1 MNMKYTKV
9 LGLALAALT
18 FCTCSDEWDNH
29 YNTQQVGDGRS
40 LWETISTDNTLSN
53 FASVIQATGY
63 DKALG
68 SSQVFTVFAPT
79 NDALTAEQAE
89 EWIDVY
95 NQELADN
102 KKDEDNKTIKEF
114 VKNHITLYNKSVSE
128 LSNDTIVM
136 LNGKYLKLDAD
147 GLDGHNLSLKNSHHT
162 NGILFKVDH
171 QVDYFYNV
179 FEYLATDADLDSL
192 AKFLYSYNE
201 YEFMPELS
209 VPGGIENGQTVYLD
223 SVTVLENELF
233 ARIGLIN
240 EEDSTYTMLAPTNQV
255 WSKLVEEYENYFNYC
270 DFVQGRDS
278 LKHLNTRMAVVRG
291 TVFSHTANKNWAD
304 SAVSVNAVPYNMR
317 KYMYGSADA
326 AYYVYYNTMA
336 ADGIF
341 NGAIEKECSNGRVMK
356 ADTWNIDKTQSF
368 LQNVI
373 MEGEARNSQA
383 KVDEVKTVTPLQ
395 STYVASTHPFY
406 NKISNNG
413 FTEIVPTAANA
424 RPQVWFYID
433 NVLSNLAY
441 DIQLVLVPTWTGDL
455 TSAGVAE
462 TVKPNFMSVKLW
474 SLKQDAVDNSIE
486 NEENWNVEQM
496 LRNYETNFLREGVD
510 TTYITMDTI
519 TVASNYTF
527 PTCSYG
533 LETPQVML
541 EIQGLGIAALKK
553 YQGNIRVDAIILKPH
568 EEENSVVE

>member
-1 MNMKYTKV
+1 MKMNMKYTKV

-29 YNTQQVGDGRS
+29 YNTQQVGNGRS

-79 NDALTAEQAE
+79 NDALTADQAE
-89 EWIDVY
+89 KWIDTY
-95 NQELADN
+95 NQEKAES

-114 VKNHITLYNKSVSE
+114 VKNHITLYNRSVSE

-136 LNGKYLKLDAD
+136 LNGKYLKLD
-147 GLDGHNLSLKNSHHT
+147 GETLDGHNLSLTNSHHA
-162 NGILFKVDH
+162 NGVLFKVDH
-171 QVDYFYNV
+171 QVNYFYNV
-179 FEYLATDADLDSL
+179 FEYLATDADLDSV

-233 ARIGLIN
+233 GRIGLIN
-240 EEDSTYTMLAPTNQV
+240 EEDSTYTMLAPTNQA
-255 WSKLVEEYENYFNYC
+255 WSKLVTEYENYFNYC

-278 LKHLNTRMAVVRG
+278 LKHLNTRMAIVRG
-291 TVFSHTANKNWAD
+291 TVFSHTNNQHWAD
-304 SAVSVNAVPYNMR
+304 SAVSVNAVPYNSR

-326 AYYVYYNTMA
+326 AYYIYYNTMA
-336 ADGIF
+336 EGGVF
-341 NGAIEKECSNGRVMK
+341 NGVVEKECSNGRVMK
-356 ADTWNIDKTQSF
+356 ADNWNIDKTQSF

-383 KVDEVKTVTPLQ
+383 KVDETKTVTPLQ

-413 FTEIVPTAANA
+413 FVEIVPTTANA
-424 RPQVWFYID
+424 RPKVQFYID

-441 DIQLVLVPTWTGDL
+441 DIQLVLVPTWTGEL

-462 TVKPNFMSVKLW
+462 TVKPNFMNVKLW
-474 SLKQDAVDNSIE
+474 SLKQDATDNSIE
-486 NEENWNVEQM
+486 NTANWNVEQ
-496 LRNYETNFLREGVD
+496 LLKNYETNFKREGVD

-519 TVASNYTF
+519 TVASNYVF
-527 PTCSYG
+527 PTSSYG

-541 EIQGLGIAALKK
+541 EIEGLGIAAFKDR
-553 YQGNIRVDAIILKPH
+553 YQSTIRVDAIILKPH
-568 EEENSVVE
+568 EEEN

>member
-1 MNMKYTKV
+1 MKMNMKYTKV

-29 YNTQQVGDGRS
+29 YNTQQVGNGRS

-79 NDALTAEQAE
+79 NDALTADQAE
-89 EWIDVY
+89 KWIDTY
-95 NQELADN
+95 NQEKAES

-136 LNGKYLKLDAD
+136 VNGKYLKLD
-147 GLDGHNLSLKNSHHT
+147 GETLDGHNLSLTNSHHT
-162 NGILFKVDH
+162 NGVLFKVDH
-171 QVDYFYNV
+171 QVNYFYNV
-179 FEYLATDADLDSL
+179 FEYLATDADLDSV

-233 ARIGLIN
+233 GRIGLIN
-240 EEDSTYTMLAPTNQV
+240 EEDSTYTMLVPTNQA
-255 WSKLVEEYENYFNYC
+255 WSKLVTEYENYFNYC

-278 LKHLNTRMAVVRG
+278 LKHLNTRMAIVRG
-291 TVFSHTANKNWAD
+291 TVFSHTNNQHWAD
-304 SAVSVNAVPYNMR
+304 SAVSVNAVPYSLR

-326 AYYVYYNTMA
+326 AYYIYYNTMA
-336 ADGIF
+336 EGGVF
-341 NGAIEKECSNGRVMK
+341 NGVVEKECSNGRVMK
-356 ADTWNIDKTQSF
+356 ADNWNIDKTQSF

-383 KVDEVKTVTPLQ
+383 KVDETKTVTPLQ

-413 FTEIVPTAANA
+413 FVEIVPTTANA
-424 RPQVWFYID
+424 RPKVQFYID

-441 DIQLVLVPTWTGDL
+441 DIQLVLVPTWTGEL
-455 TSAGVAE
+455 TSAGVVE
-462 TVKPNFMSVKLW
+462 TVKPNFMNVRLW
-474 SLKQDAVDNSIE
+474 SLKQDATDNSIE
-486 NEENWNVEQM
+486 NTANWNVEQ
-496 LRNYETNFLREGVD
+496 LLKNYETNFKREGVD

-519 TVASNYTF
+519 TVASNYVF
-527 PTCSYG
+527 PTSSYG

-541 EIQGLGIAALKK
+541 EIEGLGIAAFKDR
-553 YQGNIRVDAIILKPH
+553 YQSTIRVDAIILKPH
-568 EEENSVVE
+568 EEEN

>member
-1 MNMKYTKV
+1 MKMNMKYTKV

-29 YNTQQVGDGRS
+29 YNTQQVGNGRS

-79 NDALTAEQAE
+79 NDALTADQAE
-89 EWIDVY
+89 KWIDTY
-95 NQELADN
+95 NQEKGES

-136 LNGKYLKLDAD
+136 LNGKYLKLD
-147 GLDGHNLSLKNSHHT
+147 GETLDGHNLSLTNSHHT
-162 NGILFKVDH
+162 NGVLFKVDH
-171 QVDYFYNV
+171 QVNYFYNV
-179 FEYLATDADLDSL
+179 FEYLATDADLDSV

-233 ARIGLIN
+233 GRIGLIN
-240 EEDSTYTMLAPTNQV
+240 EEDSTYTMLVPTNQA
-255 WSKLVEEYENYFNYC
+255 WSKLVTEYENYFNYC

-278 LKHLNTRMAVVRG
+278 LKHLNTRMAIVRG
-291 TVFSHTANKNWAD
+291 TVFSHTNNQHWAD
-304 SAVSVNAVPYNMR
+304 SAVSVNAVPYSSR

-326 AYYVYYNTMA
+326 AYYIYYNTMA
-336 ADGIF
+336 EGGVF
-341 NGAIEKECSNGRVMK
+341 NGVVEKECSNGRVMK
-356 ADTWNIDKTQSF
+356 ADNWNIDKTQSF

-383 KVDEVKTVTPLQ
+383 KVDETKTVTPLQ

-413 FTEIVPTAANA
+413 FVEIVPTTANA
-424 RPQVWFYID
+424 RPKVQFYID

-441 DIQLVLVPTWTGDL
+441 DIQLVLVPTWTGEL

-462 TVKPNFMSVKLW
+462 TVKPNFMNVRLW
-474 SLKQDAVDNSIE
+474 SLKQDATDNSIE
-486 NEENWNVEQM
+486 NTANWNVEQ
-496 LRNYETNFLREGVD
+496 LLKNYETNFKREGVD

-519 TVASNYTF
+519 TVASNYVF
-527 PTCSYG
+527 PTSSYG

-541 EIQGLGIAALKK
+541 EIEGLGIAAFKDR
-553 YQGNIRVDAIILKPH
+553 YQSTIRVDAIILKPH
-568 EEENSVVE
+568 EEEN

>member
-1 MNMKYTKV
+1 MKMNMKYTKV

-29 YNTQQVGDGRS
+29 YNTQQVGNGRS

-79 NDALTAEQAE
+79 NDALTADQAE
-89 EWIDVY
+89 KWIDTY
-95 NQELADN
+95 NQEKAES

-114 VKNHITLYNKSVSE
+114 VKNHITLYNRSVSE

-136 LNGKYLKLDAD
+136 LNGKYLKLD
-147 GLDGHNLSLKNSHHT
+147 GETLDGHNLSLTNSHHA
-162 NGILFKVDH
+162 NGVLFKVDH
-171 QVDYFYNV
+171 QVNYFYNV
-179 FEYLATDADLDSL
+179 FEYLATDADLDSV

-233 ARIGLIN
+233 GRIGLIN
-240 EEDSTYTMLAPTNQV
+240 EEDSTYTMLAPTNQA
-255 WSKLVEEYENYFNYC
+255 WSKLVTEYENYFNYC

-278 LKHLNTRMAVVRG
+278 LKHLNTRMAIVRG
-291 TVFSHTANKNWAD
+291 TVFSHTNNQHWAD
-304 SAVSVNAVPYNMR
+304 SAVSVNAVPYSSR

-326 AYYVYYNTMA
+326 AYYIYYNTMA
-336 ADGIF
+336 EGGVF
-341 NGAIEKECSNGRVMK
+341 NGVVEKECSNGRVMK
-356 ADTWNIDKTQSF
+356 ADNWNIDKTQSF

-383 KVDEVKTVTPLQ
+383 KVDETKTVTPLQ

-413 FTEIVPTAANA
+413 FVEIVPTTANA
-424 RPQVWFYID
+424 RPKVQFYID

-441 DIQLVLVPTWTGDL
+441 DIQLVLVPTWTGEL

-462 TVKPNFMSVKLW
+462 TVKPNFMNVRLW
-474 SLKQDAVDNSIE
+474 SLKQDATDNSIE
-486 NEENWNVEQM
+486 NTANWNVEQ
-496 LRNYETNFLREGVD
+496 LLKNYETNFKREGVD

-519 TVASNYTF
+519 TVASNYVF
-527 PTCSYG
+527 PTSSYG

-541 EIQGLGIAALKK
+541 EIEGLGIAAFKER
-553 YQGNIRVDAIILKPH
+553 YQSTIRVDAIILKPH
-568 EEENSVVE
+568 EEEN

>member
-18 FCTCSDEWDNH
+18 FCTCSDEWDDH
-29 YNTQQVGDGRS
+29 YNTQQVGNGRS

-63 DKALG
+63 DKALA

-79 NDALTAEQAE
+79 NDALTADQAE
-89 EWIDVY
+89 KWIDTY
-95 NQELADN
+95 NQEKAES

-114 VKNHITLYNKSVSE
+114 VKNHITLYNRSVSE

-136 LNGKYLKLDAD
+136 LNGKYLKLD
-147 GLDGHNLSLKNSHHT
+147 GETLDGHNLSLTNSHHA
-162 NGILFKVDH
+162 NGVLFKVDH
-171 QVDYFYNV
+171 QVNYFYNV
-179 FEYLATDADLDSL
+179 FEYLATDADLDSV

-233 ARIGLIN
+233 GRIGLIN
-240 EEDSTYTMLAPTNQV
+240 EEDSTYTMLVPTNQV
-255 WSKLVEEYENYFNYC
+255 WDKLVTEYENYFNYC
-270 DFVQGRDS
+270 DFVQERDS
-278 LKHLNTRMAVVRG
+278 LKHLNTRMAIVRG
-291 TVFSHTANKNWAD
+291 TVFSHTNNQHWAD
-304 SAVSVNAVPYNMR
+304 SAVSVNAVPYSSR

-326 AYYVYYNTMA
+326 AYYIYYNTMA
-336 ADGIF
+336 EGGVF
-341 NGAIEKECSNGRVMK
+341 NGAVEKECSNGRVMK
-356 ADTWNIDKTQSF
+356 ADNWNIDKTQSF

-383 KVDEVKTVTPLQ
+383 KVDEAKTVTPLQ
-395 STYVASTHPFY
+395 STYVSSTHPFY

-413 FTEIVPTAANA
+413 FVEIIPTTANA
-424 RPQVWFYID
+424 RPKVHFYID
-433 NVLSNLAY
+433 NVLSNMAY
-441 DIQLVLVPTWTGDL
+441 DIQLVLVPTWTGEL
-455 TSAGVAE
+455 TNPGVAE
-462 TVKPNFMSVKLW
+462 TVKPNFMNVKLW
-474 SLKQDAVDNSIE
+474 YLKQDAADNSVE
-486 NEENWNVEQM
+486 NEKSWTVEQ
-496 LRNYETNFLREGVD
+496 LLKNYETNFKREGVD

-519 TVASNYTF
+519 TVASNYVF

-541 EIQGLGIAALKK
+541 EIEGLGIGAFKDR
-553 YQGNIRVDAIILKPH
+553 YQSTIRVDAIILKPH
-568 EEENSVVE
+568 EEEN

>member
-1 MNMKYTKV
+1 MKMNMKYTKV

-29 YNTQQVGDGRS
+29 YNTQQVGNGRS

-63 DKALG
+63 DKALA

-89 EWIDVY
+89 KWIDTY
-95 NQELADN
+95 NQEKAES
-102 KKDEDNKTIKEF
+102 KKDEDNKTVKEF

-136 LNGKYLKLDAD
+136 LNGKYLELD
-147 GLDGHNLSLKNSHHT
+147 GETLDGHNLSLTNSHHT
-162 NGILFKVDH
+162 NGVLFKVDH
-171 QVDYFYNV
+171 QVNYFYNV
-179 FEYLATDADLDSL
+179 FEYLATDADLDSV

-233 ARIGLIN
+233 GRIGLIN
-240 EEDSTYTMLAPTNQV
+240 EEDSTYTMLVPTNQA
-255 WSKLVEEYENYFNYC
+255 WDKLVTEYENYFNYC
-270 DFVQGRDS
+270 DFVLGRDS
-278 LKHLNTRMAVVRG
+278 LKHLNTRMAIVRG
-291 TVFSHTANKNWAD
+291 TVFSHTNNQHWAD
-304 SAVSVNAVPYNMR
+304 SAVSVNAVPYSSR

-326 AYYVYYNTMA
+326 AYYIYYNTLA
-336 ADGIF
+336 EGGVF
-341 NGAIEKECSNGRVMK
+341 NGVVEKECSNGRVMK
-356 ADTWNIDKTQSF
+356 TDNWNIDKTQSF
-368 LQNVI
+368 LQTVI
-373 MEGEARNSQA
+373 MEGESRNSQA
-383 KVDEVKTVTPLQ
+383 KVDEDKTVTPLQ
-395 STYVASTHPFY
+395 SSYVASTHPFY

-413 FTEIVPTAANA
+413 FVEIVSTTANA
-424 RPQVWFYID
+424 RPKVQFYID

-441 DIQLVLVPTWTGDL
+441 DIQLVLVPTWTGEL

-462 TVKPNFMSVKLW
+462 TVKPNFMNVRLW
-474 SLKQDAVDNSIE
+474 SLKPDATDNSIE
-486 NEENWNVEQM
+486 NTENWNVEQL
-496 LRNYETNFLREGVD
+496 LRNYETNFKREGVD
-510 TTYITMDTI
+510 TTFITMDTI
-519 TVASNYTF
+519 TVASNYVF
-527 PTCSYG
+527 PTSSYG

-541 EIQGLGIAALKK
+541 EIEGLGIAAFKDR
-553 YQGNIRVDAIILKPH
+553 YQSTIRVDAIILKPH
-568 EEENSVVE
+568 EEEN

>member
-1 MNMKYTKV
+1 MKMNMKYTKV

-29 YNTQQVGDGRS
+29 YNTQQVGNGRS

-79 NDALTAEQAE
+79 NDALTADQAE
-89 EWIDVY
+89 KWIDTY
-95 NQELADN
+95 NQEKAES

-114 VKNHITLYNKSVSE
+114 VKNHITLYNRSVSE

-136 LNGKYLKLDAD
+136 LNGKYLKLD
-147 GLDGHNLSLKNSHHT
+147 GETLDGHNLSLKNSHHA
-162 NGILFKVDH
+162 NGVLFKVDH
-171 QVDYFYNV
+171 QVNYFYNV
-179 FEYLATDADLDSL
+179 FEYLATDADLDSV

-233 ARIGLIN
+233 DRIGLIN
-240 EEDSTYTMLAPTNQV
+240 EEDSTYTMLVPTNQA
-255 WSKLVEEYENYFNYC
+255 WSKLVTEYETYFNYC

-278 LKHLNTRMAVVRG
+278 LKHLNTRMAIVRG
-291 TVFSHTANKNWAD
+291 TVFSHTNNQHWAD
-304 SAVSVNAVPYNMR
+304 SAVSVNAVPYSSR

-326 AYYVYYNTMA
+326 AYYIYYNTMA
-336 ADGIF
+336 EGGVF
-341 NGAIEKECSNGRVMK
+341 NGVVEKECSNGRVMK
-356 ADTWNIDKTQSF
+356 ADNWNVDKTQSF

-383 KVDEVKTVTPLQ
+383 KVDETKTVTPLQ

-413 FTEIVPTAANA
+413 FVEIVPTTANA
-424 RPQVWFYID
+424 RPKVQFYID

-441 DIQLVLVPTWTGDL
+441 DIQLVLVPTWTGEL

-462 TVKPNFMSVKLW
+462 TVKPNFMNVKLW
-474 SLKQDAVDNSIE
+474 SLKQDATDNSIE
-486 NEENWNVEQM
+486 NTANWNVEQ
-496 LRNYETNFLREGVD
+496 LLKNYETNFKREGVD

-519 TVASNYTF
+519 TVASNYVF
-527 PTCSYG
+527 PTSSYG

-541 EIQGLGIAALKK
+541 EIEGLGIAAFKDR
-553 YQGNIRVDAIILKPH
+553 YQSTIRVDAIILKPH
-568 EEENSVVE
+568 EEEN

>member
-1 MNMKYTKV
+1 MKMNMKYTKV

-29 YNTQQVGDGRS
+29 YNTQQVGNGRS

-79 NDALTAEQAE
+79 NDALTADQAE
-89 EWIDVY
+89 KWIDTY
-95 NQELADN
+95 NQEKGES

-136 LNGKYLKLDAD
+136 LNGKYLKLD
-147 GLDGHNLSLKNSHHT
+147 GETLDGHNLSLTNSHHT
-162 NGILFKVDH
+162 NGVLFKVDH
-171 QVDYFYNV
+171 QVNYFYNV
-179 FEYLATDADLDSL
+179 FEYLATDADLDSV

-233 ARIGLIN
+233 GRIGLIN
-240 EEDSTYTMLAPTNQV
+240 EEDSTYTMLVPTNQA
-255 WSKLVEEYENYFNYC
+255 WDKLVTEYETYFNYC

-278 LKHLNTRMAVVRG
+278 LKHLNTRMAIVRG
-291 TVFSHTANKNWAD
+291 TVFSHTNNQHWAD
-304 SAVSVNAVPYNMR
+304 SAVSVNAVPYNSR

-326 AYYVYYNTMA
+326 AYYIYYNTMA
-336 ADGIF
+336 EGGVF
-341 NGAIEKECSNGRVMK
+341 NGVVEKECSNGRVMK
-356 ADTWNIDKTQSF
+356 ADNWNIDKTQSF

-383 KVDEVKTVTPLQ
+383 KVDETKTVTPLQ
-395 STYVASTHPFY
+395 SAYVASTHPFY

-413 FTEIVPTAANA
+413 FVEIVPTTANA
-424 RPQVWFYID
+424 RPKVQFYID

-441 DIQLVLVPTWTGDL
+441 DIQLVLVPTWTGEL

-462 TVKPNFMSVKLW
+462 TVKPNFMNVRLW
-474 SLKQDAVDNSIE
+474 SLKQDATDNSIE
-486 NEENWNVEQM
+486 NTENWNVEQL
-496 LRNYETNFLREGVD
+496 LRNYETNFKREGVD

-519 TVASNYTF
+519 TVASNYVF
-527 PTCSYG
+527 PTSSYG

-541 EIQGLGIAALKK
+541 EIEGLGIAAFKDR
-553 YQGNIRVDAIILKPH
+553 YQSTIRVDAIILKPH
-568 EEENSVVE
+568 EEEN

>member
-1 MNMKYTKV
+1 MKMNMKYTKV

-29 YNTQQVGDGRS
+29 YNTQQVGNGRS

-79 NDALTAEQAE
+79 NDALTADQAE
-89 EWIDVY
+89 KWIDTY
-95 NQELADN
+95 NQEKGES

-136 LNGKYLKLDAD
+136 LNGKYLKLD
-147 GLDGHNLSLKNSHHT
+147 GETLDGHNLSLTNSHHT
-162 NGILFKVDH
+162 NGVLFKVDH
-171 QVDYFYNV
+171 QVNYFYNV
-179 FEYLATDADLDSL
+179 FEYLATDADLDSV

-233 ARIGLIN
+233 GRIGLIN
-240 EEDSTYTMLAPTNQV
+240 EEDSTYTMLVPTNQA
-255 WSKLVEEYENYFNYC
+255 WSKLVTEYENYFNYC

-278 LKHLNTRMAVVRG
+278 LKHLNTRMAIVCG
-291 TVFSHTANKNWAD
+291 TVFSHTNNQHWAD
-304 SAVSVNAVPYNMR
+304 SAVSVNAVPYSLR

-326 AYYVYYNTMA
+326 AYYIYYNTMA
-336 ADGIF
+336 EGGVF
-341 NGAIEKECSNGRVMK
+341 NGVVEKECSNGRVMK
-356 ADTWNIDKTQSF
+356 ADNWNIDKTQSF

-383 KVDEVKTVTPLQ
+383 KVDETKTVTPLQ

-413 FTEIVPTAANA
+413 FVEIVPTTANA
-424 RPQVWFYID
+424 RPKVQFYID

-441 DIQLVLVPTWTGDL
+441 DIQLVLVPTWTGEL

-462 TVKPNFMSVKLW
+462 TVKPNFMNVRLW
-474 SLKQDAVDNSIE
+474 SLKQDATDNSIE
-486 NEENWNVEQM
+486 NTANWNVEQ
-496 LRNYETNFLREGVD
+496 LLKNYETNFKREGVD

-519 TVASNYTF
+519 TVASNYVF
-527 PTCSYG
+527 PTSSYG

-541 EIQGLGIAALKK
+541 EIEGLGIAAFKDR
-553 YQGNIRVDAIILKPH
+553 YQSTIRVDAIILKPH
-568 EEENSVVE
+568 EEEN

>member
-1 MNMKYTKV
+1 MKMNMKYTKV

-29 YNTQQVGDGRS
+29 YNTQQVGNGRS

-79 NDALTAEQAE
+79 NDALTADQAE
-89 EWIDVY
+89 KWIDTY
-95 NQELADN
+95 NQEKAES

-136 LNGKYLKLDAD
+136 LNGKYLKLD
-147 GLDGHNLSLKNSHHT
+147 GETLDGHNLSLTNSHHT
-162 NGILFKVDH
+162 NGVLFKVDH
-171 QVDYFYNV
+171 QVNYFYNV
-179 FEYLATDADLDSL
+179 FEYLATDADLDSV

-233 ARIGLIN
+233 GRIGLIN
-240 EEDSTYTMLAPTNQV
+240 EEDSTYTMLVPTNQA
-255 WSKLVEEYENYFNYC
+255 WDKLVTEYENYFNYC

-278 LKHLNTRMAVVRG
+278 LKHLNTRMAIVRG
-291 TVFSHTANKNWAD
+291 TVFSHTNNQHWAD
-304 SAVSVNAVPYNMR
+304 SAVSVNAVPYSSR

-326 AYYVYYNTMA
+326 AYYIYYNTMA
-336 ADGIF
+336 EGGVF
-341 NGAIEKECSNGRVMK
+341 NGVVEKECSNGRVMK
-356 ADTWNIDKTQSF
+356 ADNWNIDKTQSF

-383 KVDEVKTVTPLQ
+383 KVDETKTVTPLQ

-413 FTEIVPTAANA
+413 FVEIVPTTANA
-424 RPQVWFYID
+424 RPKVQFYID

-441 DIQLVLVPTWTGDL
+441 DIQLVLVPTWTGEL

-462 TVKPNFMSVKLW
+462 TVKPNFMNVRLW
-474 SLKQDAVDNSIE
+474 SLKQDATDNSIE
-486 NEENWNVEQM
+486 NTANWNVEQ
-496 LRNYETNFLREGVD
+496 LLKNYETNFKREGVD

-519 TVASNYTF
+519 TVASNYVF
-527 PTCSYG
+527 PTSSYG

-541 EIQGLGIAALKK
+541 EIEGLGIAAFKDR
-553 YQGNIRVDAIILKPH
+553 YQSTIRVDAIILKPH
-568 EEENSVVE
+568 EEEN

>member
-1 MNMKYTKV
+1 MKMNMKYTKV

-29 YNTQQVGDGRS
+29 YNTQQVGNGRS

-79 NDALTAEQAE
+79 NDALTADQAE
-89 EWIDVY
+89 KWIDTY
-95 NQELADN
+95 NQEKAES

-136 LNGKYLKLDAD
+136 LNGKYLKLD
-147 GLDGHNLSLKNSHHT
+147 GETLDGHNLSLTNSHHT
-162 NGILFKVDH
+162 NGVLFKVDH
-171 QVDYFYNV
+171 QVNYFYNV
-179 FEYLATDADLDSL
+179 FEYLATDADLDSV

-233 ARIGLIN
+233 DRIGLIN
-240 EEDSTYTMLAPTNQV
+240 EEDSTYTMLAPTNQA
-255 WSKLVEEYENYFNYC
+255 WSKLVTEYENYFNYC

-278 LKHLNTRMAVVRG
+278 LKHLNTRMAIVRG
-291 TVFSHTANKNWAD
+291 TVFSHTNNQHWAD
-304 SAVSVNAVPYNMR
+304 SAVSVNAVPYSSR

-326 AYYVYYNTMA
+326 AYYIYYNTMVE
-336 ADGIF
+336 GGVF
-341 NGAIEKECSNGRVMK
+341 NGVVEKECSNGRVMK
-356 ADTWNIDKTQSF
+356 ADNWNIDKTQSF

-383 KVDEVKTVTPLQ
+383 KVDETKTVTPLQ

-413 FTEIVPTAANA
+413 FVEIVPTTANA
-424 RPQVWFYID
+424 RPKVQFYID

-441 DIQLVLVPTWTGDL
+441 DIQLVLVPTWTGEL

-462 TVKPNFMSVKLW
+462 TVKPNFMNVRLW
-474 SLKQDAVDNSIE
+474 SLKQDATDNSIE
-486 NEENWNVEQM
+486 NTANWNVEQ
-496 LRNYETNFLREGVD
+496 LLKNYETNFKREGVD

-519 TVASNYTF
+519 TVASNYVF
-527 PTCSYG
+527 PTSSYG

-541 EIQGLGIAALKK
+541 EIEGLGIAAFKDR
-553 YQGNIRVDAIILKPH
+553 YQSTIRVDAIILKPH
-568 EEENSVVE
+568 EEEN

>member
-1 MNMKYTKV
+1 
-9 LGLALAALT
+9 
-18 FCTCSDEWDNH
+18 
-29 YNTQQVGDGRS
+29 
-40 LWETISTDNTLSN
+40 
-53 FASVIQATGY
+53 VIQATGY

-79 NDALTAEQAE
+79 NDALTADQTEK
-89 EWIDVY
+89 WIDTY
-95 NQELADN
+95 NQEKAES

-136 LNGKYLKLDAD
+136 LNGKYLKLD
-147 GLDGHNLSLKNSHHT
+147 GETLDGHNLSLTNSHHT
-162 NGILFKVDH
+162 NGVLFKVDH
-171 QVDYFYNV
+171 QVNYFYNV
-179 FEYLATDADLDSL
+179 FEYLATDADLDSV

-233 ARIGLIN
+233 GRIGLIN
-240 EEDSTYTMLAPTNQV
+240 EEDSTYTMLVPTNQA
-255 WSKLVEEYENYFNYC
+255 WSKLVTEYENYFNYC

-278 LKHLNTRMAVVRG
+278 LKHLNTRMAIVRG
-291 TVFSHTANKNWAD
+291 TVFSHTNNQHWAD
-304 SAVSVNAVPYNMR
+304 SAVSVNAVPYSLR

-326 AYYVYYNTMA
+326 AYYIYYNTMA
-336 ADGIF
+336 EGGVF
-341 NGAIEKECSNGRVMK
+341 NGVVEKECSNGRVMK
-356 ADTWNIDKTQSF
+356 ADNWNIDKTQSF

-383 KVDEVKTVTPLQ
+383 KVDETKTVTPLQ

-413 FTEIVPTAANA
+413 FVEIVPTTANA
-424 RPQVWFYID
+424 RPKVQFYID

-441 DIQLVLVPTWTGDL
+441 DIQLVLVPTWTGEL

-462 TVKPNFMSVKLW
+462 TVKPNFMNVRLW
-474 SLKQDAVDNSIE
+474 SLKQDATDNSIE
-486 NEENWNVEQM
+486 NTANWNVEQ
-496 LRNYETNFLREGVD
+496 LLKNYETNFKREGVD

-519 TVASNYTF
+519 TVASNYVF
-527 PTCSYG
+527 PTSSYG

-541 EIQGLGIAALKK
+541 EIEGLGIAAFKDR
-553 YQGNIRVDAIILKPH
+553 YQSTIRVDAIILKPH
-568 EEENSVVE
+568 EEEN